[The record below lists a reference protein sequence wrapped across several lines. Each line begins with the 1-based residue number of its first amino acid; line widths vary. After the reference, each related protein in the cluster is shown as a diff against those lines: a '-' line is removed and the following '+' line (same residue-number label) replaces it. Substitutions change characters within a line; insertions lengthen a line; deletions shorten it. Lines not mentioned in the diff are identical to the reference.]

1 MWVHLFHESPQMH
14 LLSLSQPFSWD
25 LDPTSSYWSFTNP
38 FSYISS
44 SWISQ
49 RLLLPKERSTIASE
63 LRACGVS
70 IQVEQWFSK
79 YVPGPAAAASR
90 NLLKQ
95 QNLRLH
101 RRSTESEATSG
112 PASHPGDSL
121 CTPSLRTAGLEDI
134 GVGGA
139 VTSAPGP
146 VPRGKSI
153 GLDYTTSGKWAQ
165 ANSSEREQ
173 QHAANC
179 MTLWTSGQ
187 HILLTTKE
195 KKILT
200 CKSQC
205 QEKYKKEARVRN
217 KM

>member
-1 MWVHLFHESPQMH
+1 M
-14 LLSLSQPFSWD
+14 
-25 LDPTSSYWSFTNP
+25 
-38 FSYISS
+38 
-44 SWISQ
+44 
-49 RLLLPKERSTIASE
+49 
-63 LRACGVS
+63 S

-95 QNLRLH
+95 QNLRPH

-112 PASHPGDSL
+112 PASHPGDSYAHQ
-121 CTPSLRTAGLEDI
+121 SLRTAGLEDI

-146 VPRGKSI
+146 VSQGKINWLGLYDQGNGPRQI
-153 GLDYTTSGKWAQ
+153 HL
-165 ANSSEREQ
+165 EREQ
-173 QHAANC
+173 QHGANC
-179 MTLWTSGQ
+179 MSLWPSGQ